1 MSIDPR
7 TAQTLDRTRGTFTY
21 EENTTALMLEF
32 LSKVP
37 GADMSKPP

>member
-7 TAQTLDRTRGTFTY
+7 TAQALETRGTFTY